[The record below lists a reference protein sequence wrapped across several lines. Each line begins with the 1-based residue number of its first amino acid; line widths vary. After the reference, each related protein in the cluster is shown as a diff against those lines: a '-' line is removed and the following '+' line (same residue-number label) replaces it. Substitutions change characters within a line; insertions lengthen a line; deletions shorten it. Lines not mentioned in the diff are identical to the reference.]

1 MRRVLASVV
10 VTWLAFTVSAQV
22 DNVPRDVI
30 EQRIEAAAEQVGGDA
45 DVDLTGLFQV
55 LLDHFNDP
63 IDLNNATAQD
73 LSSLMLLND
82 VQISSLLQHVARN
95 GKLQNI
101 YELQTINGWDVNTIN
116 LIRPFV
122 NVRENALG
130 STATLKEMLKQG
142 GHELTLRSTMNVEE
156 RKGFMDR
163 KNFFG
168 KDYYDADGDALPDFS
183 DDHVRDSLR
192 ANSKVYLGSP
202 YRIYTRYRFRY
213 RQNVSFGFTAEKDEG
228 EEFFKGSQPDGY
240 DFYSAHLFVRNI
252 GRLKALAI
260 GDYSA
265 QFGQGLTFWNG
276 LAFASKSSFSL
287 NVKRNGVGLAPYTS
301 VNENLYMRG
310 AAATF
315 ALAKKWEVTGFFSTK
330 KIDGNITSIGSGTD
344 TLGTNIEDLAFSSF
358 QEDGFH
364 RTTNEVEKRNSIG
377 EQIAGGHLRYRTST
391 FSIGTTAAHVSYDAT
406 LQRTASPYNQYD
418 FQGSENTTVGVDWNL
433 LYRNFTWF
441 GEVAQS
447 ANGGMAMNTGL
458 LIALDK
464 RVSMS
469 LLFRDYGRD
478 YHGLYSVAF
487 AEGTNPW
494 NERGVFTGIE
504 IRPNRR
510 WQMNAYV
517 DRFSFPWLRYLTD
530 APSSGFD
537 WLAQVNWRPSKKVE
551 IYARVRHQDKAKNTA
566 EDVDGIDPLVR
577 AEQTNYRVN
586 VSCKVSNSVSLRS
599 RVETVDYQRG
609 SAPLQHGFL
618 LYQDIVHRPM
628 KSPVELTARFALF
641 ESGSYDARVYA
652 YENDLL
658 GVFSIPAYYGRGVRW
673 YAMARITPWRRVDL
687 WLRYGAWIYRDQ
699 TVISSGLQE
708 IAGNVRSDLKLQ
720 VRWTF

>member
-1 MRRVLASVV
+1 MRRVLVSVAV
-10 VTWLAFTVSAQV
+10 ISIAFTLNAQV

-55 LLDHFNDP
+55 LLDHYNDP

-116 LIRPFV
+116 LVRPFV
-122 NVRENALG
+122 NVRENPLG
-130 STATLKEMLKQG
+130 STASLKEMLSQG
-142 GHELTLRSTMNVEE
+142 GHEVTLRSTMNVEE

-168 KDYYDADGDALPDFS
+168 KDYYDPDGDPLPNFS
-183 DDHVRDSLR
+183 DGHVEDSLR
-192 ANSKVYLGSP
+192 TNSKVYLGSP

-240 DFYSAHLFVRNI
+240 DFYSAHLFVRNV

-276 LAFASKSSFSL
+276 LAFASKSSYSL

-330 KIDGNITSIGSGTD
+330 KIDGNVTSIGSGTD

-377 EQIAGGHLRYRTST
+377 EQIVGGHLRYRTST
-391 FSIGTTAAHVSYDAT
+391 FSIGATAAHVAYDAT
-406 LQRTASPYNQYD
+406 LQRTTSPYNQYD
-418 FQGSENTTVGVDWNL
+418 FQGSENTTAGVDWNL

-441 GEVAQS
+441 GEVVQS

-504 IRPNRR
+504 IRPNRK

-517 DRFSFPWLRYLTD
+517 DRFNFPWLRYLTD

-566 EDVDGIDPLVR
+566 DDIDGIDPLVR

-641 ESGSYDARVYA
+641 ESGAYDARVYA

-673 YAMARITPWRRVDL
+673 YAMARITPLRRVDV
-687 WLRYGAWIYRDQ
+687 WLRYGAWIYRDVD
-699 TVISSGLQE
+699 VISSGLQE
-708 IAGNVRSDLKLQ
+708 VAGNVRSDLKLQ